1 MTQRDKVIFS
11 KIASERQRIEEE
23 KALASIGVGKDAINE
38 QDFKDFAGKL
48 NSNLSLK
55 EKYEMYLQFKPK
67 KEIKQIGSM
76 KIGAASKVKDHY
88 STEEIERLTLDDL
101 DKPEVWE
108 AVRKSMTGQN

>member
-38 QDFKDFAGKL
+38 QDFKDFAEKL
-48 NSNLSLK
+48 NSSLSLK

-67 KEIKQIGSM
+67 KEFKQIGSM
-76 KIGAASKVKDHY
+76 KNGAANKVKDHY

-101 DKPEVWE
+101 DNPEVWE